1 MTITRKNIN
10 FLDSVIFAFTT
21 RIEMFNVQLCV
32 DNLFYRFC
40 VDSYEYVIHFNL
52 RQALLLSIYIYINN
66 SVVVGSNHAQAN
78 FLYLLQI
85 ILQWSIPCVSVNP
98 LHSCDYLKK
107 ISTKINV
114 ATDEGNSRNKT

>member
-21 RIEMFNVQLCV
+21 FAFTTRTEMFNVQLCV

-40 VDSYEYVIHFNL
+40 VDSYKYVIHFNL

-66 SVVVGSNHAQAN
+66 SVVVGSNPTQAN

-85 ILQWSIPCVSVNP
+85 ILQW
-98 LHSCDYLKK
+98 
-107 ISTKINV
+107 
-114 ATDEGNSRNKT
+114 